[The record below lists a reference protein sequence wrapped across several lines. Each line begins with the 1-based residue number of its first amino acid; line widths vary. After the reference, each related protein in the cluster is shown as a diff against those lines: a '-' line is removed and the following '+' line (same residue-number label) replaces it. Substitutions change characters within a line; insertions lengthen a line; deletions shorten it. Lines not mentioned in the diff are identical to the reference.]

1 VNKKPYFFKVPAQK
15 RPLWTGE
22 KPLLSWLDIELTE
35 RCNNNCIHCYN
46 NLPAYDRNAKEK
58 EMSTDYL
65 KGVLIEAASLGCLT
79 VRFTGGE
86 PLLRKDF
93 EEIYIFTRKLGIK
106 VALFTNATLITS
118 DLAKLFSEI
127 PLLEPI
133 EVTAYGIDKKSYEKI
148 TRIPGSFEAFQ
159 EGINNLLERKIPFVV
174 KGVAFPF
181 NKKKVNIFD
190 AWAASL
196 PDMNKPPSMVV
207 SLDLRA
213 RRDSFEKN
221 EKIRSLRLSSEEV
234 LSVLTRDPDLY
245 QKNMS
250 NFCHKYMGA
259 GGDSLF
265 NCGAGI
271 RSASLDS
278 YGKLQLCL
286 ILRHPETVYNL
297 DKGSLHDALL
307 NFFPSVRNKKA
318 KNQEYLNRCARCFLG
333 GLCES
338 CPAKSWMEYG
348 TLDTPVEFH
357 CKAAHAQGRY
367 LGILNEGEKAW
378 EVKDWQKRIHQIK
391 SDLLKDN
398 IARVVLGK
406 EKMNSNQKGG

>member
-1 VNKKPYFFKVPAQK
+1 MNKKPYFFKVPAQK
-15 RPLWTGE
+15 KPLWTGK

-46 NLPAYDRNAKEK
+46 NLPANDRKAREK
-58 EMSTDYL
+58 EMSTGYIKDVL
-65 KGVLIEAASLGCLT
+65 KEAASLGCLT

-106 VALFTNATLITS
+106 VALFTNATLINS

-148 TRIPGSFEAFQ
+148 TRIPGSFDAFQ
-159 EGINNLLERKIPFVV
+159 RGINNLLERKIPFVV
-174 KGVAFPF
+174 KGVIFPF
-181 NKKKVNIFD
+181 NKEKINEFD
-190 AWAASL
+190 SWAVSL
-196 PDMNKPPSMVV
+196 PGMKKAPSMVV

-221 EKIRSLRLSSEEV
+221 EKIRSLRLSSEEI
-234 LSVLTRDPDLY
+234 LSVLTRNPDLY
-245 QKNMS
+245 QKDMH
-250 NFCHKYMGA
+250 NFCQKYMGPR
-259 GGDSLF
+259 GDSLF

-271 RSASLDS
+271 RNASLDS

-297 DKGSLHDALL
+297 NQGNLHDALS
-307 NFFPSVRNKKA
+307 NFFPQVRSKKA
-318 KNQEYLNRCARCFLG
+318 KNLEYLNRCARCFLG

-348 TLDTPVEFH
+348 TLDTPVEFL
-357 CKAAHAQGRY
+357 CEAAHAQGRY
-367 LGILNEGEKAW
+367 LGLLNEREKAW
-378 EVKDWQKRIHQIK
+378 EVKDWQK
-391 SDLLKDN
+391 SFFE
-398 IARVVLGK
+398 G
-406 EKMNSNQKGG
+406 EY